1 MWQKSLRQLILIVM
15 IIPVFITFRTYA
27 QDGYKWDKELVQKVE
42 IRDKKVI
49 NRLLLELFV
58 PESDVQF
65 IEIFD
70 VDGNGAA
77 EGDLIKVHP
86 SRNVYP
92 LYMLSKESREILT
105 GIPLP
110 PNIEDI
116 GLTVNIN
123 SPESAS
129 ERILFILAST
139 IKELYSQDKPLKLY
153 FEQNE
158 DMTYRFEFFGYNPE
172 DLKDKEVSLGK
183 SQTQRIHDLLK
194 ALYKE
199 FNQEFVDWQP
209 AVIHVIKTE
218 RDTLYVPENN
228 SKRKKK

>member
-1 MWQKSLRQLILIVM
+1 MWQKIYSKLVLIVM
-15 IIPVFITFRTYA
+15 IILLFTTFRSFA
-27 QDGYKWDKELVQKVE
+27 QESYRWDKELVQKVE
-42 IRDKKVI
+42 IRDKNVI
-49 NRLLLELFV
+49 NKLLLELFI

-77 EGDLIKVHP
+77 EGDLLKAHP

-92 LYMLSKESREILT
+92 LTLLSKESRDILT

-123 SPESAS
+123 NPESAS

-158 DMTYRFEFFGYNPE
+158 DMTYRFEFFGYNPKE
-172 DLKDKEVSLGK
+172 LKDKEVSLGK
-183 SQTQRIHDLLK
+183 NQTQRIHDLLK

-209 AVIHVIKTE
+209 AVIHIIKTE
-218 RDTLYVPENN
+218 RDTFYVPENN
-228 SKRKKK
+228 SKRNK

>member
-1 MWQKSLRQLILIVM
+1 MWQKSLCKLILIVM
-15 IIPVFITFRTYA
+15 IIPVFITFRTFA
-27 QDGYKWDKELVQKVE
+27 QESYRWDKELVQKVE

-49 NRLLLELFV
+49 NKLIFELFI
-58 PESDVQF
+58 PESDVEY

-70 VDGNGAA
+70 ADGNGAA
-77 EGDLIKVHP
+77 EGDLLKVHP
-86 SRNVYP
+86 SRNVYT
-92 LYMLSKESREILT
+92 LYMLSKDSRDILT

-116 GLTVNIN
+116 GLTININ
-123 SPESAS
+123 NPETAH

-158 DMTYRFEFFGYNPE
+158 DGTYRFEFFGYRPE
-172 DLKDKEVSLGK
+172 DLIDKDVNLGK
-183 SQTQRIHDLLK
+183 NQTQRIHDLLK

-199 FNQEFVDWQP
+199 FNKEFVDWQP
-209 AVIHVIKTE
+209 TVIHVIKTE
-218 RDTLYVPENN
+218 RDTLFVPET
-228 SKRKKK
+228 KLKK

>member
-1 MWQKSLRQLILIVM
+1 MWQKIYSKLVLIVM
-15 IIPVFITFRTYA
+15 IILLFTTFRSFA
-27 QDGYKWDKELVQKVE
+27 QESYRWDKELVQKVE
-42 IRDKKVI
+42 IRDKNVI
-49 NRLLLELFV
+49 NKLLLELFI

-77 EGDLIKVHP
+77 EGDLLKAHP

-92 LYMLSKESREILT
+92 LTLLSKESRDILT

-123 SPESAS
+123 NPESAS

-158 DMTYRFEFFGYNPE
+158 DMTYRFEFFGYNPKE
-172 DLKDKEVSLGK
+172 LKDKEVSLGK
-183 SQTQRIHDLLK
+183 NQTQRIHDLLK

-209 AVIHVIKTE
+209 AVIHILKIE
-218 RDTLYVPENN
+218 RDTLYVPE
-228 SKRKKK
+228 KKLEK

>member
-1 MWQKSLRQLILIVM
+1 MWQNKQSIQILGVM
-15 IIPVFITFRTYA
+15 IFLVFITLNSIA
-27 QDGYKWDKELVQKVE
+27 QESFKWDKELVQKVE
-42 IRDKKVI
+42 IKDKKII
-49 NRLLLELFV
+49 NELIFQLFI
-58 PESDVQF
+58 PEADVEL

-77 EGDLIKVHP
+77 EGDLLKTHP

-92 LYMLSKESREILT
+92 LYILSKESRDILA

-123 SPESAS
+123 NPESAS

-158 DMTYRFEFFGYNPE
+158 DMTYRFEFFGYNPD

-183 SQTQRIHDLLK
+183 SQKQRIHDLLK

-199 FNQEFVDWQP
+199 FSQEFVDWQP
-209 AVIHVIKTE
+209 AVIHVVKTE
-218 RDTLYVPENN
+218 RGFAD
-228 SKRKKK
+228 RKAK